1 MKRFANLRSY
11 LVISLLAG
19 VFVGVLVFF
28 GTDNLNTAVI
38 GFLLTF
44 IVAVVLVATLD
55 LSFKPD
61 QGDPN
66 RPKLR

>member
-11 LVISLLAG
+11 LVISLVAG
-19 VFVGVLVFF
+19 AFVGFLVFF
-28 GTDNLNTAVI
+28 GTDNLSTAVI

-44 IVAVVLVATLD
+44 IVSVVLVATLD

>member
-11 LVISLLAG
+11 LVISVIAG
-19 VFVGVLVFF
+19 VFVGVLVMF
-28 GTDNLNTAVI
+28 GTDKLETAII
-38 GFLLTF
+38 GALLTF
-44 IVAVVLVATLD
+44 IVSVVIVATLD

>member
-1 MKRFANLRSY
+1 MRRLANLRSY
-11 LVISLLAG
+11 LTISTIAAL
-19 VFVGVLVFF
+19 FVGVLVTF
-28 GTDNLNTAVI
+28 GTDNFTTGLI
-38 GFLLTF
+38 SFLITF
-44 IVAVVLVATLD
+44 IVAVISVATLD

>member
-1 MKRFANLRSY
+1 MVLSI
-11 LVISLLAG
+11 VAG
-19 VFVGVLVFF
+19 LFVGGLVLA
-28 GTDNLNTAVI
+28 GTDNLATAAI

-44 IVAVVLVATLD
+44 IVSVVTVATLD

-61 QGDPN
+61 AGDPN

>member
-11 LVISLLAG
+11 LVISVIAAL
-19 VFVGVLVFF
+19 FVGVLVLF
-28 GTDNLNTAVI
+28 GTDNFSAALI

-44 IVAVVLVATLD
+44 IVSVVTVATLD

>member
-11 LVISLLAG
+11 LTISLIAA
-19 VFVGVLVFF
+19 VFVGVIVAY
-28 GTDNLNTAVI
+28 GTRQLEPTVI
-38 GFLLTF
+38 GALATF
-44 IVAVVLVATLD
+44 IASIVIVATLD

-61 QGDPN
+61 DQDPN

>member
-1 MKRFANLRSY
+1 MRRFANLRSY

-19 VFVGVLVFF
+19 LFVGVLVLF
-28 GTDNLNTAVI
+28 GTDNWTTALI

-44 IVAVVLVATLD
+44 IVSVVLVATLD